1 MGVLDILSIPL
12 DIVNLEM
19 NCFAWFDIIS
29 EFIEDISNFIFYF
42 AIMAK
47 GGDSGGMAATVL
59 VTTLFESLSILLDVI
74 KLYQKYMLQGAPK
87 TEAVKKDKLMFGVA
101 AQMIK
106 FSIYEVPLLI
116 CATWANLEAQ
126 NIENELQLEI
136 SA

>member
-12 DIVNLEM
+12 DIVNAEM

-47 GGDSGGMAATVL
+47 GGDSGGMTATVL
-59 VTTLFESLSILLDVI
+59 VTTMFESLSILLDVI

-87 TEAVKKDKLMFGVA
+87 TEAVK
-101 AQMIK
+101 
-106 FSIYEVPLLI
+106 
-116 CATWANLEAQ
+116 
-126 NIENELQLEI
+126 
-136 SA
+136 